1 MQILNFLY
9 LKKIIVEL
17 KRKTIF
23 ASMCFV
29 IKMIWFILSMYQMKK
44 IEKCIDLLL
53 EKKNT
58 VVELLFKKLFCRYCL
73 QCFSSNKFLLEHKTF
88 S

>member
-17 KRKTIF
+17 KRKTIL

-29 IKMIWFILSMYQMKK
+29 IKMIWFILSIYQMKK
-44 IEKCIDLLL
+44 IEKCIDLSLKKKTLL
-53 EKKNT
+53 LN
-58 VVELLFKKLFCRYCL
+58 YCL
-73 QCFSSNKFLLEHKTF
+73 KNSFADIVYNVLVVTNSC
-88 S
+88 

>member
-17 KRKTIF
+17 KIKIL

-53 EKKNT
+53 KKKT
-58 VVELLFKKLFCRYCL
+58 LLLNYCL
-73 QCFSSNKFLLEHKTF
+73 KNSFAEIVYNVLVVTNSC
-88 S
+88 

>member
-17 KRKTIF
+17 KRKTIL

-29 IKMIWFILSMYQMKK
+29 IKMIWFILSIYQMKK

-53 EKKNT
+53 KKKT
-58 VVELLFKKLFCRYCL
+58 LLLNYCL
-73 QCFSSNKFLLEHKTF
+73 KNSFADIVYNVLVVTNSC
-88 S
+88 

>member
-53 EKKNT
+53 KKKT
-58 VVELLFKKLFCRYCL
+58 LLLNYCL
-73 QCFSSNKFLLEHKTF
+73 KNSFADIVYNVLVVTNSC
-88 S
+88 

>member
-1 MQILNFLY
+1 MQILNFMY

-17 KRKTIF
+17 KRKTIL

-44 IEKCIDLLL
+44 IEKCIDLFLKKKALL
-53 EKKNT
+53 LN
-58 VVELLFKKLFCRYCL
+58 YCL
-73 QCFSSNKFLLEHKTF
+73 KNSFADIVYNVLVVTNSC
-88 S
+88 

>member
-17 KRKTIF
+17 KRKTIL

-44 IEKCIDLLL
+44 IEKCIDLFLKKKTLL
-53 EKKNT
+53 LN
-58 VVELLFKKLFCRYCL
+58 YCL
-73 QCFSSNKFLLEHKTF
+73 KKSFADIVYNVLVVTNSC
-88 S
+88 

>member
-17 KRKTIF
+17 KIKIL

-44 IEKCIDLLL
+44 IEKCIDILLKKKTLLL
-53 EKKNT
+53 N
-58 VVELLFKKLFCRYCL
+58 YCL
-73 QCFSSNKFLLEHKTF
+73 KNSFAEIVYNVLVVTNSC
-88 S
+88 

>member
-17 KRKTIF
+17 KRKTIL

-29 IKMIWFILSMYQMKK
+29 IKMIWFILSIYQMKR

-53 EKKNT
+53 KKKT
-58 VVELLFKKLFCRYCL
+58 LLLNYCL
-73 QCFSSNKFLLEHKTF
+73 KNSFADIVYNVLVVTNSW
-88 S
+88 